1 MSEHEETGEFLRRC
15 FFHDESR
22 ERQELE
28 KEITQIQRK
37 ARCLQSATRLMA
49 VLSALAA
56 AGLCYPAILLENF
69 PYGAPQFIVNLIC
82 ALGVGSLI
90 NLLAFAGLGMAYRK
104 KLNHRKRACQTEFLR
119 RRMLDDENPALRKL
133 QEEITRIHRNA
144 CCVQR
149 ATGLMAALTALAV
162 TGLYYPGFLLE
173 NLSDGAPQF
182 VVSFI
187 CALGL
192 GSLISLLSFAV
203 LGTVY
208 RKKLDQQRLEYCQ
221 TVASLLDT
229 RLSKPA

>member
-1 MSEHEETGEFLRRC
+1 
-15 FFHDESR
+15 
-22 ERQELE
+22 
-28 KEITQIQRK
+28 
-37 ARCLQSATRLMA
+37 
-49 VLSALAA
+49 
-56 AGLCYPAILLENF
+56 LLENF
-69 PYGAPQFIVNLIC
+69 PYSAPQFIVNLIC

-90 NLLAFAGLGMAYRK
+90 NLLAFAGLGMVYRK

-119 RRMLDDENPALRKL
+119 RRMLDDESPALRKL

-149 ATGLMAALTALAV
+149 ATGLMAGLTALAV

-173 NLSDGAPQF
+173 NLSDCAPQF

-221 TVASLLDT
+221 TVANLLDA